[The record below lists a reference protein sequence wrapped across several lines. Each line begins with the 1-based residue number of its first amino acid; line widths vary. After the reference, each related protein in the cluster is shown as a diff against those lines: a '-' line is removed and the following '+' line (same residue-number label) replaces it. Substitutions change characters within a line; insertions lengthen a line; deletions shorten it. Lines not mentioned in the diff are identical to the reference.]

1 MVPERQPH
9 TVLNTWQDVASYLG
23 VSVRTAQ
30 TYEKTLGLPIRRMP
44 GPRGRIVADP
54 AELDR
59 WKLQAAVPSVKPPET
74 ASRSKARL
82 LIFAG
87 LATGA
92 VALLVVLLIRVR
104 TGPTPSLLL
113 TQITHSGFTKFA
125 PIVSD
130 GKQLFFTEH
139 QNGRYWIST
148 VSVGGGDTREFHT
161 AIPNPYV
168 CAISIDRKSLLVR
181 TVGKDFNERGPLF
194 IQPLDGSPAMPLQVF
209 AFDGIWTPDGRSV
222 LSTQG
227 TEIWRVDP
235 ETKAASRFLAT
246 SGQPWWLRFSP
257 DGKRLRFTIS
267 DLKSQELSLWEAATD
282 GTGLRRVFEDGKPW
296 GKGGTGSWT
305 PDGSYFIFQGAGG
318 IWVQDLRILAGH
330 TPVQLTQGPPI
341 YRGPAPSPE
350 GRKVLARSE
359 VPRGDL
365 VQFDIDT
372 GKPELLLPDKAVEI
386 VAFAPDRRRIVTC
399 AHQEFIVSNTDGTE
413 PRTLLTRMIQSAFPQ
428 WSPDGKRVVVST
440 RRRGEPW
447 RVSMFNMTDF
457 SMEELTDT
465 SINSL
470 HPTFSPDGS
479 HVVFG
484 SIPSVDD
491 AAHPLRLFLLDVSAK
506 TAEAILG
513 SEGLY
518 SPSWSGS
525 GEYIAA
531 LDSKSNHMM
540 LYTVASKKWTRL
552 TNDPAGYPAWAN
564 DSTAIYFA
572 HREPDGFWF
581 NRVDVKSGASR
592 RLFHVEGEKLLTRWI
607 GVHPNGSLLAARDSS
622 VSEIFAIPF

>member
-1 MVPERQPH
+1 
-9 TVLNTWQDVASYLG
+9 
-23 VSVRTAQ
+23 
-30 TYEKTLGLPIRRMP
+30 
-44 GPRGRIVADP
+44 
-54 AELDR
+54 
-59 WKLQAAVPSVKPPET
+59 
-74 ASRSKARL
+74 
-82 LIFAG
+82 
-87 LATGA
+87 
-92 VALLVVLLIRVR
+92 
-104 TGPTPSLLL
+104 
-113 TQITHSGFTKFA
+113 
-125 PIVSD
+125 
-130 GKQLFFTEH
+130 
-139 QNGRYWIST
+139 
-148 VSVGGGDTREFHT
+148 
-161 AIPNPYV
+161 
-168 CAISIDRKSLLVR
+168 
-181 TVGKDFNERGPLF
+181 
-194 IQPLDGSPAMPLQVF
+194 
-209 AFDGIWTPDGRSV
+209 
-222 LSTQG
+222 
-227 TEIWRVDP
+227 
-235 ETKAASRFLAT
+235 
-246 SGQPWWLRFSP
+246 
-257 DGKRLRFTIS
+257 
-267 DLKSQELSLWEAATD
+267 
-282 GTGLRRVFEDGKPW
+282 
-296 GKGGTGSWT
+296 
-305 PDGSYFIFQGAGG
+305 
-318 IWVQDLRILAGH
+318 VQDLRILAGH

-350 GRKVLARSE
+350 GRKVFARSE

-372 GKPELLLPDKAVEI
+372 GKQELLLPDKAVEI
-386 VAFAPDRRRIVTC
+386 VAFSPDRRRIVTC
-399 AHQEFIVSNTDGTE
+399 AHQELIVSNTDGSE

-440 RRRGEPW
+440 RRKGEPW

-465 SINSL
+465 LINSL
-470 HPTFSPDGS
+470 HPTFSADGS

-506 TAEAILG
+506 TAEPIPG

-540 LYTVASKKWTRL
+540 LYTVASKKWIGL
-552 TNDPAGYPAWAN
+552 TKDPAGYPAWAN

-592 RLFHVEGEKLLTRWI
+592 RLFRVEGEKLLTRWI